1 MPCDK
6 IYETMIFSFTFF
18 YKKTSTLFYVTG
30 CFIFIYVCIPC
41 RGQKR
46 ALNHLKL
53 EFQEV
58 VNYHVGAG
66 SQKPSVFG
74 RSTSILYPTFSF

>member
-6 IYETMIFSFTFF
+6 IYGNMIFSFILFF
-18 YKKTSTLFYVTG
+18 LKTSTLFYVTG
-30 CFIFIYVCIPC
+30 CFICIHVCIPC
-41 RGQKR
+41 RGRKR
-46 ALNHLKL
+46 ALNHLEL

-58 VNYHVGAG
+58 VNYRVVLGI
-66 SQKPSVFG
+66 KPSFFG